1 MRRTIISG
9 RIANFGRY
17 YKPAEDDKSAFAVAF
32 VNVSMDRK
40 DEETGYTATL
50 SFLGGSISE
59 TKPMKVIANAWLA
72 DRLNNFEANDTIYLE
87 GKLEVESDYTNSE
100 GELVKG
106 GWIVRVDFID
116 NWGSKTSATAT
127 PPAKG
132 ATKATHA
139 APTKGAKPKV
149 GTGIKMPT
157 RAKKSQA

>member
-40 DEETGYTATL
+40 DEESGYT
-50 SFLGGSISE
+50 E

-116 NWGSKTSATAT
+116 NWGSKASATAT

-132 ATKATHA
+132 ATKATHT
-139 APTKGAKPKV
+139 APVKGAKPKV

>member
-40 DEETGYTATL
+40 DEESGYT
-50 SFLGGSISE
+50 E

-87 GKLEVESDYTNSE
+87 GKLEVESDYTNNE

-127 PPAKG
+127 PPARG
-132 ATKATHA
+132 ATKATHT

>member
-40 DEETGYTATL
+40 DEETGYT
-50 SFLGGSISE
+50 E

-87 GKLEVESDYTNSE
+87 GKLEVESDYTNNE

-132 ATKATHA
+132 ATKATHT